1 MSWSSLTG
9 RAGAVAAG
17 PDAQGGQVGE
27 RPLEVEGGQRR
38 VHVLRGLLQPGR
50 GRGQSRSR
58 GRGSGGGGRW
68 CQELP
73 GRSPQTMGDR
83 MCPDLRAHPDH
94 PTPSLRTQQDT
105 YRNFSRTSPA
115 CPASRVRGEL
125 ECCRVRARPA
135 PSSLSCVES
144 GEPPGGTWKVSVRGC
159 P

>member
-1 MSWSSLTG
+1 
-9 RAGAVAAG
+9 
-17 PDAQGGQVGE
+17 
-27 RPLEVEGGQRR
+27 
-38 VHVLRGLLQPGR
+38 
-50 GRGQSRSR
+50 
-58 GRGSGGGGRW
+58 
-68 CQELP
+68 
-73 GRSPQTMGDR
+73 
-83 MCPDLRAHPDH
+83 MCPDLRAHPEH

-115 CPASRVRGEL
+115 CPESGVRGEL